1 MIGKQK
7 TILVVEDEEETA
19 ELFSE
24 MLKVSGFQVMRISQS
39 QKVIDMI
46 KEKPP
51 NGIVLDIMLGDFSGL
66 EVLRFVRQD
75 SQFSQIPVVVVSAKG
90 LPSDIKTG
98 IEAGATAYLTKP
110 VSYLDLTQTIEKALL
125 E

>member
-1 MIGKQK
+1 MTDEQK

-19 ELFSE
+19 ELLSE
-24 MLKVSGFQVMRISQS
+24 MLKVSGFQVVSTAQS
-39 QKVIDMI
+39 QKAIEMI

-51 NGIVLDIMLGDFSGL
+51 NGIVLDIMLPDVSGL
-66 EVLRFVRQD
+66 VVLQFVRQNPD
-75 SQFSQIPVVVVSAKG
+75 SSQIPVIVVSAKA

-98 IEAGATAYLTKP
+98 MEAGATAYLTKP
-110 VSYLDLTQTIEKALL
+110 VSYFDLKRAIDRALL